1 MQQQQ
6 LKQKT
11 ARVVIYTTLR
21 CPHCQHL
28 KRWLKKNQVPFLDF
42 NVAKPGKMQKQFFKL
57 GGQTVPMIMVG
68 DRQFV
73 GFNPNQL
80 KHVLEEEGLL

>member
-1 MQQQQ
+1 MQQQ

-28 KRWLKKNQVPFLDF
+28 KRWLKKNQIPFLDF

-80 KHVLEEEGLL
+80 KDVLEEEGLL